1 MPKTNYKACWLCFLF
16 RFDNS
21 GVQRQHGQSRPK
33 RQDSYLQA
41 ISSVEVNTHYQ
52 QHQQHQ
58 SVQQTNYQA
67 DRRSQRSKFLIQGFS
82 MDYPQKKLSD
92 SRILKK
98 SIRIRK
104 NLNLL
109 QVKAGATDKTHISK
123 QLAIFPLKEN
133 REVKKWLLWFP
144 QLISSQLVKIRRF

>member
-1 MPKTNYKACWLCFLF
+1 MCFLF

-52 QHQQHQ
+52 QQNQQHQ
-58 SVQQTNYQA
+58 SVQQTHYQA

-82 MDYPQKKLSD
+82 MDYPQKEIIRLEN
-92 SRILKK
+92 LKK
-98 SIRIRK
+98 INPNKEKSKLVAGEGWGNRQNSYQQAVG
-104 NLNLL
+104 NLSPERE
-109 QVKAGATDKTHISK
+109 QRGKEIASMISK
-123 QLAIFPLKEN
+123 T
-133 REVKKWLLWFP
+133 
-144 QLISSQLVKIRRF
+144 ISSQLVKIRRF